1 MTFGILFLGFG
12 LGLLFVIP
20 PGPIAVTLVEVSV
33 GQGRAAG
40 ARSGIGIAAGD
51 TVAGAAAGLV
61 VASGGVLP
69 AAVFD
74 WAQIVSA
81 MVLVALGVAMLVQPG
96 AVESFAHAIQ
106 RPGRTF
112 FLLTSL
118 TPTVFGS
125 WLAILAALPFA
136 GHLPSTALFLLGAGG
151 ASAVYHVALGSA
163 AGTFGHHVSGPMM
176 TRLARGG
183 GCAFAALGVAMLL
196 G

>member
-33 GQGRAAG
+33 GQGRSAG

-69 AAVFD
+69 VAVFE
-74 WAQIVSA
+74 WAQVVSA
-81 MVLVALGVAMLVQPG
+81 VVLVVLGFLMVIRPD
-96 AVESFAHAIQ
+96 AVESFAETIH

-112 FLLTSL
+112 FLLTAL

-151 ASAVYHVALGSA
+151 ASALYHVALGSA
-163 AGTFGHHVSGPMM
+163 AGTFGHRVSSPVM
-176 TRLARGG
+176 TRIARAGG
-183 GCAFAALGVAMLL
+183 LAFAGLGAAMLL